1 MKFIIEEKLPTNPIN
16 YAWLDV
22 DDKFFQA
29 LANKLTDEEYHELCH
44 QLNGTKA
51 EYDGIDDGE
60 CHREEAPSKM
70 SLQRKK
76 FWAVKDSLYRGVF
89 EVTMARL
96 AYLREEEWEK
106 NHQDELM

>member
-1 MKFIIEEKLPTNPIN
+1 MKFIIDEKLPTNGIN

-51 EYDGIDDGE
+51 EYDGVDDGE
-60 CHREEAPSKM
+60 YHEDSSSKM
-70 SLQRKK
+70 ALKRKK

-96 AYLREEEWEK
+96 AYLKEQEWEK
-106 NHQDELM
+106 KHLDN